1 MPTRR
6 RTRAAWLAAL
16 SVLLPFLVQV
26 PSASAAD
33 LPATF
38 SADPLPT
45 WQTNGA
51 VWALEQIDGVVYVGG
66 VFTQVRPP
74 GAAEG
79 AASSVARNNFAA
91 FDGATGALLPCN
103 PSITL
108 PNGSPGVFALEASP
122 SGDVLYVG
130 GRFSRVGATSV
141 ANLVGLVPGSC
152 ALSPTSTF
160 RRPALNGPVRA
171 LSAASTGLYVGG
183 EFGTADGQTRTRYAA
198 FSRAG
203 VLKSGGLTLDGTVR
217 AVVAAPDFG
226 KVIVG
231 GNFLTV
237 NGASVRGLVAV
248 DPESS
253 AVVHT
258 FPGWIPASSVPKALE
273 RDGDSFYLGAEGSGF
288 GVFDGRAKG
297 DLATGQMVWR
307 DNCLGATQALAVD
320 GDVLYGGHH
329 THECMLTPGGWLEDG
344 FRNHLTAQDTTTKEI
359 LPTFFPDTNDGIGT
373 APQGPRAL
381 TVTGDQIWVGG
392 EFTTVNEAPQ
402 RGLTRFA
409 RADTGTTFAPTLSV
423 STARAG
429 VNVVSW
435 LQAFDRDDDALTYE
449 LFRNG
454 TLVHSVTARSRE
466 WSRGQMA
473 FADTGVSPGQ
483 SATYRI
489 RVVEADGGNTGSLG
503 AAVTVTTSGSDQGYA
518 GAVLR
523 SEPSLYWKLDETVEQ
538 DARTRTGELYYRA
551 RALDSSPNGRQGTAD
566 RGYTTLTPAG
576 YALGGPSALADGSGS
591 SITFSGT
598 TGRVAES
605 FTNDFAPVQDGPATY
620 STELWFRTTGSTGG
634 RLAGFGDRRTELYE
648 RVQPSG
654 TAPAGPP
661 VYDDSQS
668 TRTDRLLYLSDTG
681 RVVFGTL
688 SGSTKVTIRSGT
700 GFNDQQWHHAV
711 ATSGPGGMRL
721 YVDGL
726 LRASGTSAAN
736 AVYPGYWKVGFDT
749 LSGWADRPASSAL
762 RGGVDEF
769 AVYPRALTAAEVAG
783 HYLAGRPGADIDVSP
798 PSSPGAP
805 SLSRAG
811 QAVSATW
818 AASTDDRA
826 VVRYDVYRSANPG
839 DPLSSAVLVGSSTTT
854 SFTEAFNP
862 GGTWTYRVVAAD
874 AAGNESA
881 PSAGTTITVPTP
893 PVSTVSTLAPT
904 ADSYVNTGLK
914 STNFGSATNVIVD
927 SDPAQYAL
935 MRFALPAAPSGS
947 TLTSAVLR
955 VRTTSAAAASSV
967 DTHTVRFG
975 SDAWTESTV
984 TWNNRPAA
992 DGTVLGSV
1000 PAGTVPNQTY
1010 SVDLD
1015 VAAVRAALGQTR
1027 TVAVVGDGPDS
1038 LLLATREAA
1047 VASRPQLV
1055 LTFSGGGDPDG
1066 EPEPDTSAPTA
1077 PGAPALTRSGQV
1089 VSATWSG
1096 SSDDTGVVRYDLFR
1110 SDAPA
1115 TPSSWQLVAT
1125 SVGAGATDPANPGGT
1140 WTYRVEAVD
1149 AAGNRS
1155 APSAG
1160 TSIEIPVPTVTSTAT
1175 LTPSA
1180 DTYVNSA
1187 LRSQNFGTATNVIAD
1202 SDPQQYALYRF
1213 VLPSAPPGAVLTGAE
1228 LRVRTHGST
1237 SASSVD
1243 AHALRFGS
1251 DDWVETAVTW
1261 DTRPAADGATLG
1273 TIPGGTGVNQ
1283 TYAVPLDVA
1292 ALQPALGSTRTV
1304 AVVPLGPDSLLL
1316 TTRES
1321 AAGSRPQLV
1330 LTFSGP

>member
-6 RTRAAWLAAL
+6 RTRAALVAAL

-91 FDGATGALLPCN
+91 FDAETGALLPCN

-183 EFGTADGQTRTRYAA
+183 EFGIADGQTRTRYAA

-217 AVVAAPDFG
+217 AIVAAPDFG
-226 KVIVG
+226 KVVVG

-248 DPESS
+248 DPETS
-253 AVVHT
+253 AVVHA

-329 THECMLTPGGWLEDG
+329 THECMLTPGGYAEDG
-344 FRNHLTAQDTTTKEI
+344 FRNHLTAQDTTTKELI
-359 LPTFFPDTNDGIGT
+359 PTFFPDTDDGIGT

-392 EFTTVNEAPQ
+392 EFTKVNDGAQ
-402 RGLTRFA
+402 RGLTRFG
-409 RADTGTTFAPTLSV
+409 RTDTGATFAPALSV
-423 STARAG
+423 STTKAG
-429 VNVVSW
+429 SNVVSW
-435 LQAFDRDDDALTYE
+435 IQAFDRDDDALTYE
-449 LFRNG
+449 LYRGG
-454 TLVHSVTARSRE
+454 TLISSQTARSRE
-466 WSRGQMA
+466 WSRGQMS
-473 FADTGVSPGQ
+473 FEDTGAPPGQ
-483 SATYRI
+483 SASYRI
-489 RVVEADGGNTGSLG
+489 RVLEADGGNTGSLG
-503 AAVTVTTSGSDQGYA
+503 AAVTVTTSASDQGYA

-523 SEPSLYWKLDETVEQ
+523 SEPSLYWRLDETAEQ
-538 DARTRTGELYYRA
+538 DARTRSGELYYRA
-551 RALDSSPNGRQGTAD
+551 RTLDASPNARQGTAE
-566 RGYTTLTPAG
+566 RGYTTVTPEG
-576 YALGGPSALADGSGS
+576 YALGGPSALADGSGR

-598 TGRVAES
+598 TGRVAEGY
-605 FTNDFAPVQDGPATY
+605 TNDFRPVQDGPTTY

-634 RLAGFGDRRTELYE
+634 RLAGFGDRRTEAYE

-654 TAPAGPP
+654 TTPAAPP
-661 VYDDSQS
+661 VYDDSLS

-688 SGSTKVTIRSGT
+688 NGSTKVTIRSGT
-700 GFNDQQWHHAV
+700 GFNDTQWHHAV

-721 YVDGL
+721 YVDGV

-736 AVYPGYWKVGFDT
+736 AVYPGFWKVGFDT

-762 RGGVDEF
+762 KGGVDEF
-769 AVYPRALTAAEVAG
+769 AVYPRALTAAEVAT
-783 HYLAGRPGADIDVSP
+783 HYVAGRPGAAIDVTP
-798 PSSPGAP
+798 PSAPGAP
-805 SLSRAG
+805 DLSRTG
-811 QAVSATW
+811 QAVTATW
-818 AASTDDRA
+818 AGSTDDTG
-826 VVRYDVYRSANPG
+826 VVRYDLYRSTDPG
-839 DPLSSAVLVGSSTTT
+839 NAASWQLVASSPTTAAVDGV
-854 SFTEAFNP
+854 NP
-862 GGTWTYRVVAAD
+862 GGTWTYRVVAVD

-881 PSAGTTITVPTP
+881 PSG
-893 PVSTVSTLAPT
+893 
-904 ADSYVNTGLK
+904 
-914 STNFGSATNVIVD
+914 
-927 SDPAQYAL
+927 
-935 MRFALPAAPSGS
+935 
-947 TLTSAVLR
+947 
-955 VRTTSAAAASSV
+955 
-967 DTHTVRFG
+967 
-975 SDAWTESTV
+975 
-984 TWNNRPAA
+984 
-992 DGTVLGSV
+992 
-1000 PAGTVPNQTY
+1000 
-1010 SVDLD
+1010 
-1015 VAAVRAALGQTR
+1015 
-1027 TVAVVGDGPDS
+1027 
-1038 LLLATREAA
+1038 
-1047 VASRPQLV
+1047 
-1055 LTFSGGGDPDG
+1055 
-1066 EPEPDTSAPTA
+1066 
-1077 PGAPALTRSGQV
+1077 
-1089 VSATWSG
+1089 
-1096 SSDDTGVVRYDLFR
+1096 
-1110 SDAPA
+1110 
-1115 TPSSWQLVAT
+1115 
-1125 SVGAGATDPANPGGT
+1125 
-1140 WTYRVEAVD
+1140 
-1149 AAGNRS
+1149 
-1155 APSAG
+1155 G
-1160 TSIEIPVPTVTSTAT
+1160 TSIEVPVPPVSSTVT
-1175 LTPSA
+1175 LTPTA
-1180 DTYVNSA
+1180 DTYVNSG
-1187 LRSQNFGTATNVIAD
+1187 LKTTNFGTATNVIAD
-1202 SDPQQYALYRF
+1202 SDPQQYAMYRF

-1228 LRVRTHGST
+1228 LRVRTTSSA

-1243 AHALRFGS
+1243 PHQLRFGS
-1251 DDWVETAVTW
+1251 DGWVETTVNW
-1261 DTRPAADGATLG
+1261 NNRPSADGAVLG
-1273 TIPGGTGVNQ
+1273 QIPAGTGVNQ
-1283 TYAVPLDVA
+1283 TYAVPLDVT
-1292 ALQPALGSTRTV
+1292 ALLPALGSTSTV